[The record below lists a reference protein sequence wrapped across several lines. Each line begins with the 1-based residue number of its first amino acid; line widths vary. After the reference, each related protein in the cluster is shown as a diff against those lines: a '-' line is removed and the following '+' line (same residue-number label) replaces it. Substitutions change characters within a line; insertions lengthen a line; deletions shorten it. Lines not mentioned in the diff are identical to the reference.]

1 MTFKNQLMPV
11 KEPLDGGKSD
21 LLCSV
26 EGCNSRWSVRID
38 GQLPK
43 CSHHQWQQPKHGN
56 TKTYQQYLADKDS
69 PGVAKTVGAWY
80 NEEKW

>member
-43 CSHHQWQQPKHGN
+43 CSHHQWQQPKVGN
-56 TKTYQQYLADKDS
+56 TKTYQQYLADKIS
-69 PGVAKTVGAWY
+69 PAVPPVSTWY
-80 NEEKW
+80 NKGEW

>member
-26 EGCNSRWSVRID
+26 DGCSSRWSVKLD

-43 CSHHQWQQPKHGN
+43 CSHHQWQQPKIGN
-56 TKTYQQYLADKDS
+56 TKTYQQYLADKNS
-69 PGVAKTVGAWY
+69 PAVPPVSTWY
-80 NEEKW
+80 NKEKW

>member
-26 EGCNSRWSVRID
+26 DGCNSRWSVKLD

-43 CSHHQWQQPKHGN
+43 CSHHQWQQPKVGN
-56 TKTYQQYLADKDS
+56 TKTYQQYLADKNS
-69 PGVAKTVGAWY
+69 PAVPPVSTWY
-80 NEEKW
+80 NKGEW

>member
-26 EGCNSRWSVRID
+26 DGCSSRWSVKLD

-43 CSHHQWQQPKHGN
+43 CSHHQWQQPKVGN

-69 PGVAKTVGAWY
+69 PAVPPVSTWY
-80 NEEKW
+80 NKETW

>member
-1 MTFKNQLMPV
+1 MALTNFK
-11 KEPLDGGKSD
+11 KEEIPEGKSD

-26 EGCNSRWSVRID
+26 DGCSSRWSVRID

-43 CSHHQWQQPKHGN
+43 CSHHQWQQPKVGN

-69 PGVAKTVGAWY
+69 PGVAPTVSTWY
-80 NEEKW
+80 NKGEW

>member
-26 EGCNSRWSVRID
+26 DGCSSRWSVRID

-43 CSHHQWQQPKHGN
+43 CSHHQWQQPKVGN
-56 TKTYQQYLADKDS
+56 TKTYQQYLADKIS
-69 PGVAKTVGAWY
+69 PAVPPVSTWHNKGEW
-80 NEEKW
+80 

>member
-1 MTFKNQLMPV
+1 MALTNFK
-11 KEPLDGGKSD
+11 KEEIPEGKSD

-26 EGCNSRWSVRID
+26 DGCNSRWSVRID

-56 TKTYQQYLADKDS
+56 TKTYQHYLADKNS
-69 PGVAKTVGAWY
+69 PAVATVSTWYNKGAW
-80 NEEKW
+80 

>member
-26 EGCNSRWSVRID
+26 DGCSSRWSVKLD

-43 CSHHQWQQPKHGN
+43 CSHHQWQQPKVGN

-69 PGVAKTVGAWY
+69 PAVPPVSTWY
-80 NEEKW
+80 NKEKW

>member
-26 EGCNSRWSVRID
+26 DGCNSRWSVRID

-43 CSHHQWQQPKHGN
+43 CSHHQWQQPKVGN
-56 TKTYQQYLADKDS
+56 TKTYQQYLADKIS
-69 PGVAKTVGAWY
+69 PAVPPVSTWY
-80 NEEKW
+80 NKGEW

>member
-26 EGCNSRWSVRID
+26 DGCNSRWSVKLD

-43 CSHHQWQQPKHGN
+43 CSHHQWQQPKVGN
-56 TKTYQQYLADKDS
+56 TKTYQQYLADKIS
-69 PGVAKTVGAWY
+69 PAVPPVSTWY
-80 NEEKW
+80 NKGEW

>member
-1 MTFKNQLMPV
+1 MALTNFR
-11 KEPLDGGKSD
+11 KEEIPEGKSD

-26 EGCNSRWSVRID
+26 DGCSSRWSVRID

-43 CSHHQWQQPKHGN
+43 CNRHQWQQPKQGN

-69 PGVAKTVGAWY
+69 PGVPPVSTWY
-80 NEEKW
+80 NKEPW